1 MNTRNR
7 LNMKNARRPGLFV
20 FTRFNL
26 LFLFKTHMVTDS
38 LLSLCSTARWTQI
51 PSLSTSC
58 TLSGTLSLRWEKPLS
73 VHTFRLGYCGWPHKS
88 AVLWHVKRFL
98 FTFCFFF
105 CPSLSQ
111 QFLPT
116 WLAPNLITFT
126 GFMFL
131 VLNFLMLAF
140 YDFDFTA
147 SGMSPS
153 LLYCP
158 LYLLN
163 EWMLSDHFSH
173 SRPCSTIKSLPLVKH
188 TERKT
193 KILMLVTWRVKGKV
207 HHSLN
212 QDCPQWLRV
221 ITHPLRLR
229 ETQRATTTCT
239 EHQQR
244 ATVSQHTRHFLAQFD
259 DV

>member
-1 MNTRNR
+1 MQ
-7 LNMKNARRPGLFV
+7 GLFV
-20 FTRFNL
+20 FTRFSL

-38 LLSLCSTARWTQI
+38 LLSLCSTARWTRI

-58 TLSGTLSLRWEKPLS
+58 TLSGTLSSRWEKP
-73 VHTFRLGYCGWPHKS
+73 VYTFRLTGL
-88 AVLWHVKRFL
+88 LWLTPQVCSIVTCEEVVIHFLVFFVRF
-98 FTFCFFF
+98 
-105 CPSLSQ
+105 SQ

-153 LLYCP
+153 LLYSP

-163 EWMLSDHFSH
+163 EWMLSDHFLILDCVRQLH
-173 SRPCSTIKSLPLVKH
+173 PSLQLNKQ
-188 TERKT
+188 R
-193 KILMLVTWRVKGKV
+193 GK
-207 HHSLN
+207 
-212 QDCPQWLRV
+212 
-221 ITHPLRLR
+221 
-229 ETQRATTTCT
+229 QRY
-239 EHQQR
+239 
-244 ATVSQHTRHFLAQFD
+244 
-259 DV
+259 

>member
-1 MNTRNR
+1 MTTKNR
-7 LNMKNARRPGLFV
+7 LNMKNARAHGLFV
-20 FTRFNL
+20 FTRFSL
-26 LFLFKTHMVTDS
+26 LFFFKTHMVTDS
-38 LLSLCSTARWTQI
+38 RLSLCSTARWTRI

-73 VHTFRLGYCGWPHKS
+73 VYTFRITGL
-88 AVLWHVKRFL
+88 LWLTTQVCSIVTCEEVVIHFL
-98 FTFCFFF
+98 FF

-153 LLYCP
+153 LL
-158 LYLLN
+158 
-163 EWMLSDHFSH
+163 F
-173 SRPCSTIKSLPLVKH
+173 
-188 TERKT
+188 
-193 KILMLVTWRVKGKV
+193 
-207 HHSLN
+207 
-212 QDCPQWLRV
+212 
-221 ITHPLRLR
+221 
-229 ETQRATTTCT
+229 
-239 EHQQR
+239 
-244 ATVSQHTRHFLAQFD
+244 
-259 DV
+259 